1 MTNQTLSIS
10 CRFAELAM
18 KVWRRDRTVFEELRR
33 LLPRPETL
41 EESEDG
47 IVGRGPNGMAVGLPY
62 GLEPTN
68 ALVQIGFL
76 YAGELWPFLPFFH
89 EANKIARKIWREAVR
104 NESKE
109 STVKVSEGV
118 VMARGT

>member
-1 MTNQTLSIS
+1 
-10 CRFAELAM
+10 
-18 KVWRRDRTVFEELRR
+18 
-33 LLPRPETL
+33 
-41 EESEDG
+41 
-47 IVGRGPNGMAVGLPY
+47 
-62 GLEPTN
+62 
-68 ALVQIGFL
+68 LVQIGFL

-89 EANKIARKIWREAVR
+89 EANKIARKMWREAVR